1 MDTDTIVAAIRSPYG
16 ASAEIIVAARLGL
29 VQLLASTA
37 LMIEYE
43 AVCSRPEHLRNAN
56 LSRKQVQTF
65 LDVIA
70 ALVEPVQMHFLWRP
84 QLRDPDAEMVL
95 ETAIN
100 GQATAILT
108 FNVRHFLDAPDR
120 FGLMV
125 LRPIDA
131 LRRMRS

>member
-1 MDTDTIVAAIRSPYG
+1 
-16 ASAEIIVAARLGL
+16 
-29 VQLLASTA
+29 
-37 LMIEYE
+37 MIEYE

-56 LSRKQVQTF
+56 LNRKQVQTF

-70 ALVEPVQMHFLWRP
+70 DLVEPVQMHFLWRP
-84 QLRDPDAEMVL
+84 QLRDPDDEMVL

-125 LRPIDA
+125 LRPGDA
-131 LRRMRS
+131 LRRIRS